1 MRNSGSIIEHPQ
13 EQIPSKN
20 NRLVLQSR
28 YNDKIADKEMLLR
41 VIVEPDGST
50 VKVISVYRT
59 SKIDKYWT
67 GGGKA

>member
-1 MRNSGSIIEHPQ
+1 M
-13 EQIPSKN
+13 
-20 NRLVLQSR
+20 
-28 YNDKIADKEMLLR
+28 KIADKEMLIR